1 MDYRKGAYSVY
12 DLKYHIIFCTK
23 YRYRILTGSIAIRTR
38 ELIRENKNI

>member
-23 YRYRILTGSIAIRTR
+23 CRYRILTGNIAIRTR
-38 ELIRENKNI
+38 GLIKENRNI